1 MNQSDTH
8 NSERKAPNSKLILI
22 IGAGGHGQVVAD
34 ILLRM
39 MDAGMGV
46 VPMGFLDDR
55 RDLLGRSLLGIPILG
70 EFRDRNNIQHDA
82 SIVAIGANGDRK
94 AISLLLREEGRAF
107 ALARHPGS
115 IIAPDARAGAG
126 SMICAGS
133 IVNTGSIIGEAVILN
148 TGSTVDHHNEIEN
161 YVHIAP
167 GAHLGGEVVVGEGAL
182 IGIGATVM
190 PGRRIGAWSIVGAGA
205 LVHRDVPERSV
216 VAGVPAR
223 VIRHL

>member
-1 MNQSDTH
+1 
-8 NSERKAPNSKLILI
+8 
-22 IGAGGHGQVVAD
+22 
-34 ILLRM
+34 
-39 MDAGMGV
+39 MDARMGV

-55 RDLLGRSLLGIPILG
+55 RNLRGQSLLGIPVLG
-70 EFRDRNNIQHDA
+70 EIGDRNNIQHDA
-82 SIVAIGANGDRK
+82 SIVAIGANENRK
-94 AISLLLREEGRAF
+94 EICLLLQKENRSL

-115 IIAPDARAGAG
+115 IIAPDVRTAAG

-148 TGSTVDHHNEIEN
+148 TGSTVDHHNEIGN

-190 PGRRIGAWSIVGAGA
+190 PQRRIGAWSIVGAGA
-205 LVHRDVPERSV
+205 LVHQDVPDRSV
-216 VAGVPAR
+216 VAGVPAK
-223 VIRHL
+223 VIRRL

>member
-1 MNQSDTH
+1 MNQSKDPGC
-8 NSERKAPNSKLILI
+8 KAPNTKLILI

-46 VPMGFLDDR
+46 MPMGFLDDR
-55 RDLLGRSLLGIPILG
+55 RDLLSQLLLGLPVLG
-70 EFRDRNNIQHDA
+70 EIGDRNNIQHDA
-82 SIVAIGANGDRK
+82 SIVAIGANENRK
-94 AISLLLREEGRAF
+94 EICMLLQQEGGPF

-115 IIAPDARAGAG
+115 IIAPDVRPGAG

-148 TGSTVDHHNEIEN
+148 TGSTVDHHNQIGN
-161 YVHIAP
+161 YAHIAP

-190 PGRRIGAWSIVGAGA
+190 PQRRIGAWSIVGAGA

-216 VAGVPAR
+216 VVGVPAR
-223 VIRHL
+223 VLRRH